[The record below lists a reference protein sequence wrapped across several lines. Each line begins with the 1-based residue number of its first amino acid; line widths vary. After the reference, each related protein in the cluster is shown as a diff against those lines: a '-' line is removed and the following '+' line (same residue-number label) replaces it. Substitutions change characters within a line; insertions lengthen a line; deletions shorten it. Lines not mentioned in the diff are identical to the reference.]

1 MTGQPVSILVV
12 GAGRF
17 GACHLETWKRLE
29 AEGEI
34 HLAGAVVRS
43 EQTAATIAS
52 SFGIPAWTDLRADIL
67 SRADGIDIVTP
78 SRTHYDIVRTCLG
91 FADVLVE
98 KPLAITLAE
107 AAELRRIAEHS
118 GRLLLVNHIYR
129 FDPTVAK
136 LKEIV
141 ATRSDMPSLVCGE
154 MINPVEPGCEHH
166 YPSLEFLHYFDIV
179 DFLFERRPECIFSEQ
194 NGLRI
199 RASLRYP
206 GGLSAVFDLGWAGE
220 RRVRRFRIEYP
231 DLKLHA
237 NFLDRRISMLRRDR
251 IDKIL
256 LAPDGSNL
264 EASLRAFVRALQG
277 QPPAELGADVGER
290 VVQVAC
296 AAMPGPRKPSP
307 RVAVMGGGIFGA
319 SCAIE
324 LSRHADVTLFERHRD
339 LLTEASYLNQLRF
352 HSGFH
357 YPRSIETMAE
367 IQATR
372 DDFYSVFGD
381 SVLDITSYYC
391 TAKGGEEITAE
402 RYLSV
407 CRENRLR
414 FEMELPPRGYIDCS
428 QISLS
433 LKTDEGVFDFPVLKR
448 MVQERLG
455 RNRRIRCL
463 LGAEVTDGRIAAGG
477 TKVLTSVSDGRS
489 VEEGFDYVVNTTYA
503 NTNLLAK
510 WLRFP
515 LRPLRFDYCEIAVL
529 EIEMPNISMTVLDGP
544 FCSLVSTGHDNIFLL
559 SHVHESLLGSVITPD
574 FMPPVWAPMPANRL
588 NMIRNCAVY
597 FPVLRQAKIVESR
610 FGVRTVAAGSEDF
623 DGRPTV
629 VMDHGFGCWSVL
641 GGKIS
646 TCVSNARQ
654 IAASIFGEEYRAF
667 AR

>member
-1 MTGQPVSILVV
+1 MPKQPVSILVV

-34 HLAGAVVRS
+34 RLAGAVVRS
-43 EQTAATIAS
+43 ERTSAAIAS
-52 SFGIPAWTDLRADIL
+52 LFEIPVWTELRPDVL

-78 SRTHYDIVRTCLG
+78 SRTHYDVVRTCLG

-98 KPLAITLAE
+98 KPLAFTPSE

-118 GRLLLVNHIYR
+118 GRVLMVNHLYR
-129 FDPTVAK
+129 LDPTVAK

-154 MINPVEPGCEHH
+154 MINPVEPGCER
-166 YPSLEFLHYFDIV
+166 YDPNLEFLHYFDIV
-179 DFLFERRPECIFSEQ
+179 DFLFDREPECIFSERD
-194 NGLRI
+194 GLRV

-206 GGLSAVFDLGWAGE
+206 DGLNAVFDLGWAGE
-220 RRVRRFRIEYP
+220 RRVRRFQIEYP
-231 DLKLHA
+231 DLKLNA
-237 NFLDRRISMLRRDR
+237 DFRDRRIWVLRRDR
-251 IDKIL
+251 TDKIL
-256 LAPDGSNL
+256 LDPEGGNL

-277 QPPAELGADVGER
+277 EPSPELGADVGER
-290 VVQVAC
+290 MVRVAS
-296 AAMPGPRKPSP
+296 ATMPGPRKASP

-319 SCAIE
+319 SCALE

-339 LLTEASYLNQLRF
+339 LLTEASYLNQWRF

-357 YPRSIETMAE
+357 YPRSLETMAE

-372 DDFYSVFGD
+372 DDFYSRFGE

-391 TAKGGEEITAE
+391 TAKGGEQITAE
-402 RYLSV
+402 RYLGV

-414 FEMELPPRGYIDCS
+414 FEIEGPPCGLIDGS

-448 MVQERLG
+448 MVEERLE
-455 RNRRIRCL
+455 RNPRICCL
-463 LGAEVTDGRIAAGG
+463 LGTEVTDGRIAAGG
-477 TKVLTSVSDGRS
+477 TKVLTSVSAGRS
-489 VEEGFDYVVNTTYA
+489 VEEGFDYVINTTYA

-510 WLRFP
+510 WFRFP
-515 LRPLRFDYCEIAVL
+515 PRRLRFDYCEMAVL

-559 SHVHESLLGSVITPD
+559 SHMHESLLGSVITAD
-574 FMPPVWAPMPANRL
+574 GMPPVWGPMPANRL

-597 FPVLRQAKIVESR
+597 FPVLRQAKLVESR
-610 FGVRTVAAGSEDF
+610 FGVRTVVAGSEDF

-629 VMDHGFGCWSVL
+629 VTDHGFGCWSVL

-654 IAASIFGEEYRAF
+654 IAASIFCDEYRAC